1 MINAMRTLALDYLF
15 DKLGDKNNPPQNME
29 KWYQR
34 LRNDHSERL
43 SPFLVESG
51 ENIERIYILEEDV
64 DNDTVKV
71 VPEDMTEEKA
81 RWLPFMRPS
90 GPQGAQVGPVIKRS
104 YSKAKGGG
112 PSAKILKTTMES
124 FKKIANDN
132 KPWSAYFNEIVELLN
147 RQQLKLPDSSVI
159 NWKEIGYKNL
169 FSSAVDKIGEQK
181 QTVFL
186 TVRDSNGKLP
196 GQRQEYLDYLMTEKL
211 AGGTR
216 YVTGNAPA
224 KENQTCPLC
233 GKQNVTV
240 YPNALKGAGINISN
254 MDRAGV
260 FPGIDVAQ
268 AWKGYALCNA
278 CADLLYIYK
287 FYVLKKNSKNKNQFI
302 TPIAGDNALV
312 VPFTTVDYHARQRIW
327 REVEY
332 LVKTTSS
339 DADAEI
345 AEENLLYTL
354 KDKKG
359 ILNLTFLWA
368 TVGQNIEEVTGMITN
383 VPPTQL
389 KKLSEL
395 NEASRDWRH
404 PLFPATFLW
413 SDFRP
418 DLSLKALRMLFY
430 RHGGKKAKDVNASMK
445 LRQLRRGIAAS
456 VYNETKIPLARFWK
470 EVMITARYYWLDAI
484 KNGSGYGLL
493 NEGKKK
499 TGEHY
504 LTAAGWIK
512 HLCWWIYYFKKLEV
526 MDMEENFYKPK
537 MERLKPYF
545 GPESGVDTPQKAY
558 VFLLGVLYG
567 KVLQVQ
573 GAKGVNVGANA
584 LTWLKRLTLKG
595 SDIPGLYNKIRQKLL
610 AYETEKSSEVRT
622 LITEIGRL
630 GVQLGDKIELDETP
644 TNYYL
649 LLGQSLTT
657 TILPTSKDVKKQIG
671 G

>member
-1 MINAMRTLALDYLF
+1 MRTLALDYLF

-29 KWYQR
+29 EWYQR

-216 YVTGNAPA
+216 YVTGNTPA

-254 MDRAGV
+254 ADRAGT
-260 FPGIDVAQ
+260 FPGIDAGQ

-287 FYVLKKNSKNKNQFI
+287 FYFLKKDSKNKNPFI
-302 TPIAGDNALV
+302 TSIAGDSAV
-312 VPFTTVDYHARQRIW
+312 VIPVATVDYQARQSIW
-327 REVEY
+327 KEVEDF
-332 LVKTTSS
+332 VKTTSS
-339 DADAEI
+339 DAEI

-354 KDKKG
+354 KDKKD

-368 TVGQNIEEVTGMITN
+368 TVGQEIGDVTGMITN
-383 VPPTQL
+383 IPPTRLAQL
-389 KKLSEL
+389 SKVNDVSQSWKHL
-395 NEASRDWRH
+395 
-404 PLFPATFLW
+404 LFPEILYFHDKKIDL
-413 SDFRP
+413 RP
-418 DLSLKALRMLFY
+418 NLSLRALKSLFY
-430 RHGGKKAKDVNASMK
+430 RPGGKKAKDVNASMK
-445 LRQLRRGIAAS
+445 LRQLRRGITAS
-456 VYNETKIPLARFWK
+456 VYNETKIPLARFW
-470 EVMITARYYWLDAI
+470 EEIMTTARWRWLDAI

-499 TGEHY
+499 TGETY
-504 LTAAGWIK
+504 LTTAGWIR

-545 GPESGVDTPQKAY
+545 GTESGIDTPQKAY

>member
-1 MINAMRTLALDYLF
+1 MIHAMRILALDYIF
-15 DKLGDKNNPPQNME
+15 DKLGDKNNPPENME
-29 KWYQR
+29 EWYQK

-64 DNDTVKV
+64 DKNTVRL

-81 RWLPFMRPS
+81 GWLPFMRPS
-90 GPQGAQVGPVIKRS
+90 GAQGAQVGPVIKRS

-124 FKKIANDN
+124 FKKIADDN

-159 NWKEIGYKNL
+159 NWKEAGYKNL

-186 TVRDSNGKLP
+186 TVRDSNAKLP
-196 GQRQEYLDYLMTEKL
+196 GQQQQYLDYLMTEKL

-254 MDRAGV
+254 ADRAGA
-260 FPGIDVAQ
+260 FPDIDTNQ

-287 FYVLKKNSKNKNQFI
+287 FYVLKKNAQKRNPFI
-302 TPIAGDNALV
+302 IPIAGDNALV
-312 VPFTTVDYHARQRIW
+312 VPFVTVDYHARQDIW
-327 REVEY
+327 RKVKDFTKNISFDVEE
-332 LVKTTSS
+332 
-339 DADAEI
+339 DEAR
-345 AEENLLYTL
+345 LLDIL
-354 KDKKG
+354 KDEKG

-368 TVGQNIEEVTGMITN
+368 TVGQEIGDVTGMITN
-383 VPPTQL
+383 IPPTRLAQL
-389 KKLSEL
+389 SKVNDVSQSWKHS
-395 NEASRDWRH
+395 
-404 PLFPATFLW
+404 LFPTTFLW

-418 DLSLKALRMLFY
+418 DLSLRALKSLFY
-430 RHGGKKAKDVNASMK
+430 RPGGKKAKDVNASMK

-456 VYNETKIPLARFWK
+456 VYNETKIPLTRFWE

-484 KNGSGYGLL
+484 ENGSGYGLL

-499 TGEHY
+499 TGETY

-512 HLCWWIYYFKKLEV
+512 HLCWWIHYFKRLEV
-526 MDMEENFYKPK
+526 MDMEENFYEPK
-537 MERLKPYF
+537 MEKLKPYF
-545 GPESGVDTPQKAY
+545 GHESGIDSPRKAY
-558 VFLLGVLYG
+558 AFLLGVLYG

-573 GAKGVNVGANA
+573 GARGVNVGANA

-595 SDIPGLYNKIRQKLL
+595 RDLPELYIKTREKLL
-610 AYETEKSSEVRT
+610 AYETEKNPEVRE
-622 LITEIGRL
+622 LIKEIGIL
-630 GVQLGDKIELDETP
+630 GIQLGDNIELDEIP

-657 TILPTSKDVKKQIG
+657 TILPKKDENKNK
-671 G
+671 